1 VEQTQSSGQSP
12 RLSPRAEA
20 ERRAVATRLRAYQKD
35 QANVFVSLHQTWLSK
50 ETKAKRVEVAG
61 AEARNRQ
68 RNASLRG
75 GSDKHSTLRSL
86 SSTNTNESE
95 G

>member
-12 RLSPRAEA
+12 RLRQWAEA
-20 ERRAVATRLRAYQKD
+20 KRCAAATRLRAYQRDK
-35 QANVFVSLHQTWLSK
+35 ANVYVSLHQACLSK
-50 ETKAKRVEVAG
+50 ETKAKRGEVAG

-68 RNASLRG
+68 RDAGLRG

-86 SSTNTNESE
+86 S
-95 G
+95 